1 MQAPKDAIVIDGSE
15 GEGGGQILRTSLALS
30 LITGR
35 PFHLV
40 KLRARRHKPGLLRQH
55 LTAVRAATGVGGA
68 KVQGDALGS
77 QELVF
82 VPGPVKHGEYTFSVG
97 SAGSVTLVLQTVIW
111 PLLHAHG
118 QSVLHFEGGTHNPM
132 APPFEFISEVFL
144 PLLRR
149 MGAQVE
155 ANLERVG
162 FYPAGGGRFTAKITG
177 GQPLVP
183 LEWHTRG
190 EIVRRRAR
198 AIYANLPKSIA
209 DRELRAVQNLLGWER
224 PELRA
229 LEVESAGPGNALLL
243 SVEFEHGAELFSA
256 FGEKRISAEQ
266 VAARVVKELR
276 EHMEADAPVGPHLA
290 DQLLIPLA
298 LAGGGSYRT
307 YALTQHTLTNMD
319 IVGRF
324 LPVKFETAAQHGD
337 HHDHHVV
344 HVKPA

>member
-35 PFHLV
+35 AFHLV

-55 LTAVRAATGVGGA
+55 LTAVRAATSVGGA

-111 PLLHAHG
+111 PLLHAQG
-118 QSVLHFEGGTHNPM
+118 TSQLHFEGGTHNPM
-132 APPFEFISEVFL
+132 APPFEFIAEVFL

-155 ANLERVG
+155 ATLEKVG
-162 FYPAGGGRFTAKITG
+162 FYPAGGGRFTAKISG
-177 GQPLVP
+177 GQPLQAIDW
-183 LEWHTRG
+183 LERG
-190 EIVRRRAR
+190 QLVRRRAR

-224 PELRA
+224 QELRA
-229 LEVESAGPGNALLL
+229 MQVESAGPGNALLL
-243 SVEFEHGAELFSA
+243 SVEFEHGTELFSA

-266 VAARVVKELR
+266 VAARVVKEMR
-276 EHMEADAPVGPHLA
+276 EHMDSPAPVGPHLA

-298 LAGGGSYRT
+298 LAGRGSFRS

-319 IVGRF
+319 IVSRF
-324 LPVKFETAAQHGD
+324 LPVRFDVGEETNDART
-337 HHDHHVV
+337 VTV
-344 HVKPA
+344 HSK

>member
-55 LTAVRAATGVGGA
+55 LTAVRAATSVGGA

-82 VPGPVKHGEYTFSVG
+82 QPGPVKHGEYTFSVG

-111 PLLHAHG
+111 PLLHAPG
-118 QSVLHFEGGTHNPM
+118 TSQLHFEGGTHNPM
-132 APPFEFISEVFL
+132 APPFEFIAEVFL

-149 MGAQVE
+149 MGAQ
-155 ANLERVG
+155 AQATLDRVG
-162 FYPAGGGRFTAKITG
+162 FYPAGGGRFTASVTG
-177 GQPLVP
+177 GEPLRP
-183 LEWHTRG
+183 LHWHERG
-190 EIVRRRAR
+190 PLLRRQAR

-224 PELRA
+224 SELRA
-229 LEVESAGPGNALLL
+229 IEVESAGPGNALLL
-243 SVEFEHGAELFSA
+243 SVEFEHATELFSA

-266 VAARVVKELR
+266 VAARVVKELGQ
-276 EHMEADAPVGPHLA
+276 HLASAAPVGPHLA

-298 LAGGGSYRT
+298 LAGGGSFRSH
-307 YALTQHTLTNMD
+307 ALTQHTLTNMQ

-324 LPVKFETAAQHGD
+324 LPVAFEVADD
-337 HHDHHVV
+337 HDDTRRVSV
-344 HVKPA
+344 RPA

>member
-40 KLRARRHKPGLLRQH
+40 RLRARRHKPGLLRQH
-55 LTAVRAATGVGGA
+55 LTAVRAATSVGGA

-111 PLLHAHG
+111 PLLHAPG
-118 QSVLHFEGGTHNPM
+118 SSQLAFEGGTHNPM
-132 APPFEFISEVFL
+132 APPFEFIAEVFL

-149 MGAQVE
+149 MGADAQV
-155 ANLERVG
+155 ALERVG
-162 FYPAGGGRFTAKITG
+162 FYPAGGGRFTARVSG
-177 GQPLVP
+177 GEPLRP
-183 LEWHTRG
+183 LHWHERG
-190 EIVRRRAR
+190 ALLRRQAR

-224 PELRA
+224 QELRA
-229 LEVESAGPGNALLL
+229 MPVESAGPGNALLL

-276 EHMEADAPVGPHLA
+276 EHLACEAPVGPHLA

-298 LAGGGSYRT
+298 LAGDGSFSS
-307 YALTQHTLTNMD
+307 YALTQHTLTNMQ
-319 IVGRF
+319 IVERF
-324 LPVKFETAAQHGD
+324 LPVRFEIAGGQGEIRR
-337 HHDHHVV
+337 VSV
-344 HVKPA
+344 RPR

>member
-35 PFHLV
+35 PFHLI

-55 LTAVRAATGVGGA
+55 LTAVRAATSVGAA

-82 VPGPVKHGEYTFSVG
+82 QPGPVKHGEYTFSVG

-111 PLLHAHG
+111 PLLHAPG
-118 QSVLHFEGGTHNPM
+118 TSTLSFEGGTHNPM
-132 APPFEFISEVFL
+132 APPFEFIAEVFL

-149 MGAQVE
+149 MGAQVQ

-162 FYPAGGGRFTAKITG
+162 FYPAGGGRFTAKVTG
-177 GQPLVP
+177 GEPLKP
-183 LEWHTRG
+183 LHWHDRG
-190 EIVRRRAR
+190 QVIRRQAR

-224 PELRA
+224 SEMRA
-229 LEVESAGPGNALLL
+229 IEVESAGPGNALLL
-243 SVEFEHGAELFSA
+243 SVEFEHGSELFSA

-266 VAARVVKELR
+266 VAARVVKELG
-276 EHMEADAPVGPHLA
+276 EHLGSAAPVGPHLA

-298 LAGGGSYRT
+298 LAGSGSFLSHS
-307 YALTQHTLTNMD
+307 LTQHTLTNMS
-319 IVGRF
+319 IVRRF
-324 LPVKFETAAQHGD
+324 LAVEFEVTDAPDGAR
-337 HHDHHVV
+337 HVTV
-344 HVKPA
+344 RRG

>member
-82 VPGPVKHGEYTFSVG
+82 QPGPVKHGDYSFSVG

-111 PLLHAHG
+111 PLLHAPG
-118 QSVLHFEGGTHNPM
+118 TSTLSFEGGTHNPM
-132 APPFEFISEVFL
+132 APPFEFIAEVFL

-149 MGAQVE
+149 MGAQVQ
-155 ANLERVG
+155 ANLDRVG
-162 FYPAGGGRFTAKITG
+162 FYPAGGGRFTAKVTG
-177 GQPLVP
+177 GEPLQPLQ
-183 LEWHTRG
+183 WHDRG
-190 EIVRRRAR
+190 QIVRRQAR

-224 PELRA
+224 SELRA
-229 LEVESAGPGNALLL
+229 IEVESAGPGNALLL
-243 SVEFEHGAELFSA
+243 SVEFEHGSELFSA

-266 VAARVVKELR
+266 VAARVVKELG
-276 EHMEADAPVGPHLA
+276 EHLGSDAPVGPHLA

-298 LAGGGSYRT
+298 LAGGGSFRSH
-307 YALTQHTLTNMD
+307 ALTQHTMTNME

-324 LPVKFETAAQHGD
+324 LPVQFEVTDAPGGTRRVSVA
-337 HHDHHVV
+337 
-344 HVKPA
+344 PR

>member
-15 GEGGGQILRTSLALS
+15 GEGGGQILRSSLALS

-55 LTAVRAATGVGGA
+55 LTAVRAATSVGAA

-82 VPGPVKHGEYTFSVG
+82 APGPVKHGEYTFSVG

-111 PLLHAHG
+111 PLLHAAG
-118 QSVLHFEGGTHNPM
+118 TSQLRFEGGTHNPM
-132 APPFEFISEVFL
+132 APPFEFIDEVFL

-149 MGAQVE
+149 MGAQVQ
-155 ANLERVG
+155 ARLERVG
-162 FYPAGGGRFTAKITG
+162 FYPAGGGCFTATITG
-177 GQPLVP
+177 GQPVVP
-183 LEWHTRG
+183 LHWHERG
-190 EIVRRRAR
+190 KLVRRRAR

-224 PELRA
+224 SELRSI
-229 LEVESAGPGNALLL
+229 EVESAGPGNALML
-243 SVEFEHGAELFSA
+243 SVECEHGNELFSA

-276 EHMEADAPVGPHLA
+276 EHMESDAPVGPHLA

-298 LAGGGSYRT
+298 LAGGGSFRS

-319 IVGRF
+319 VVSRF
-324 LPVKFETAAQHGD
+324 LPARFEVSDEHGD
-337 HHDHHVV
+337 HRLVTV
-344 HVKPA
+344 RPA

>member
-1 MQAPKDAIVIDGSE
+1 MQALKDAIVIDGSE

-55 LTAVRAATGVGGA
+55 LTAVRAATSVGSA

-82 VPGPVKHGEYTFSVG
+82 QPGPVQHGEYTFSVG

-111 PLLHAHG
+111 PLLHLPG
-118 QSVLHFEGGTHNPM
+118 TSQLSFEGGTHNPM
-132 APPFEFISEVFL
+132 APPFEFIAEVFL

-155 ANLERVG
+155 VKLDRVG
-162 FYPAGGGRFTAKITG
+162 FYPAGGGRFTATIHG
-177 GQPLVP
+177 GRPLQPLQ
-183 LEWHTRG
+183 WHARG
-190 EIVRRRAR
+190 AVVRRQAR

-224 PELRA
+224 SELRTI
-229 LEVESAGPGNALLL
+229 EVDSAGPGNALLL
-243 SVEFEHGAELFSA
+243 SVDFEHGTELFSA

-266 VAARVVKELR
+266 VAARVAKELR
-276 EHMEADAPVGPHLA
+276 EHLAAEAPVGPHLA

-298 LAGGGSYRT
+298 LAGSGSFRSH
-307 YALTQHTLTNMD
+307 ALTGHTMTNMD

-324 LPVKFETAAQHGD
+324 LPVKFNMSEEADGTR
-337 HHDHHVV
+337 VV
-344 HVKPA
+344 AVRRLPGE

>member
-35 PFHLV
+35 PFHLI

-55 LTAVRAATGVGGA
+55 LTAVRAATSVGAA

-82 VPGPVKHGEYTFSVG
+82 QPGPVKHGEYTFSVG

-111 PLLHAHG
+111 PLLHAQG
-118 QSVLHFEGGTHNPM
+118 TSTLSFEGGTHNPM
-132 APPFEFISEVFL
+132 APPFEFIAEVFL

-149 MGAQVE
+149 MGAQVQ

-162 FYPAGGGRFTAKITG
+162 FYPAGGGRFTAKVTG
-177 GQPLVP
+177 GEPLQPLH
-183 LEWHTRG
+183 WHDRG
-190 EIVRRRAR
+190 QVLRRQAR

-224 PELRA
+224 SELRA
-229 LEVESAGPGNALLL
+229 IEVESAGPGNALLL
-243 SVEFEHGAELFSA
+243 SVEFEHGSELFSA

-266 VAARVVKELR
+266 VAARVVKELG
-276 EHMEADAPVGPHLA
+276 EHLGSVAPVGPHLA
-290 DQLLIPLA
+290 DQLLIPMA
-298 LAGGGSYRT
+298 LAGGGSFLSHS
-307 YALTQHTLTNMD
+307 LTEHTLTNMS
-319 IVGRF
+319 IVRRF
-324 LPVKFETAAQHGD
+324 LAVEFEVTDAADGTRR
-337 HHDHHVV
+337 VTV
-344 HVKPA
+344 RPG